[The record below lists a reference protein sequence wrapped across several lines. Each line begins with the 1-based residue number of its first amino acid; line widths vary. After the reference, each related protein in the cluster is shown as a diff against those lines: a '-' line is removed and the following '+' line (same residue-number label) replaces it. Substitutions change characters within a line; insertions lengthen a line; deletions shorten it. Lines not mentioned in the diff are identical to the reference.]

1 MSGGTPVLGPGRGEY
16 RQVFWMWDRAHLDLT
31 DSVSAPAWR
40 GGMKG
45 MNGLVALDME
55 EIRLGAAIYCFM
67 LSSDLKTI
75 P

>member
-1 MSGGTPVLGPGRGEY
+1 MSGGIPVLGPGRGEY
-16 RQVFWMWDRAHLDLT
+16 RQVFWAWDRAHLDLAV
-31 DSVSAPAWR
+31 SISAPPWR

-55 EIRLGAAIYCFM
+55 EAGLGAAIYCFM
-67 LSSDLKTI
+67 LSSDLKST